1 MTLDESL
8 DHVETVVRLV
18 SASML
23 GRDASA
29 VEKASTQL
37 RDVMQALSGLA
48 PQLQLAQASPQSR
61 LRLQRLGEQLQ
72 TQREHLAR
80 VSAQVQRQAAALVPQ
95 QASWSPY
102 GHAAAT
108 RAGAQA
114 SVSRMYH
121 AAG

>member
-1 MTLDESL
+1 MTFDESL

-18 SASML
+18 SASLL
-23 GRDASA
+23 GRDALA

-48 PQLQLAQASPQSR
+48 PQLHLAQASPQSR
-61 LRLQRLGEQLQ
+61 QRLQRLGEQLI

-102 GHAAAT
+102 GHAA